1 MQLSYSRHFHLLIYY
16 NYRKLAFLEVAREDE
31 FSPLKNAKGS
41 PMESPETALRDLS
54 NLHHRYLTKAGAKFK
69 DANG

>member
-1 MQLSYSRHFHLLIYY
+1 M
-16 NYRKLAFLEVAREDE
+16 KLAFLEVAREDE

>member
-1 MQLSYSRHFHLLIYY
+1 MQYATCVYTFLATV
-16 NYRKLAFLEVAREDE
+16 KL
-31 FSPLKNAKGS
+31 